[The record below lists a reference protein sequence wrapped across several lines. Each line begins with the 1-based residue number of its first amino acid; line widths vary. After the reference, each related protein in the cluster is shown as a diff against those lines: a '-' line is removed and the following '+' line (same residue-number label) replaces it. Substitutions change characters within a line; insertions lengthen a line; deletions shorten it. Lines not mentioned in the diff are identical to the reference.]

1 MWNPAKPQVYVQVAC
16 LLLNKL
22 WNTVVGTCSSVRALL
37 GADDNNVFRMNTWDE
52 KDPVRKGRAV
62 QKSGISSIYVCSFWV
77 CSAFCSSSQI
87 LTIK

>member
-1 MWNPAKPQVYVQVAC
+1 MWDPATPQVYVQVAC

-22 WNTVVGTCSSVRALL
+22 WNSVVCTCSSVRALL
-37 GADDNNVFRMNTWDE
+37 GADVNSVFRMNTCDE
-52 KDPVRKGRAV
+52 KDAVRKGRAV
-62 QKSGISSIYVCSFWV
+62 QKSGFSSIYVCFFWV